1 MIKRSILLSLLLI
14 AGGSH
19 AQDRTPDLDNAKE
32 IATTVCVA
40 CHAVDGN
47 SPLPDNP
54 KIAGQVPEYLYK
66 QLVDFSSID
75 GEEAARPSAIMAGMV
90 GAITYDATYD
100 PAHYYPEQKPEHG
113 DPQN

>member
-66 QLVDFSSID
+66 QLVDFSSIN
-75 GEEAARPSAIMAGMV
+75 GEEPSRPIAIISV
-90 GAITYDATYD
+90 QYSQFIRNNIDHT
-100 PAHYYPEQKPEHG
+100 PAYLSQRT
-113 DPQN
+113 